1 MENAFKKRAVHT
13 SPHRNLLGSAANEA
27 TILTNALSSAQ
38 SMRVLLGLKLTP
50 IGIVSGQDRL
60 LLALQI
66 HERMTVSRLAEVIN
80 VRPSTVSKMMDR
92 LTERGLTE
100 RTSDSTDGR
109 ITNVELT
116 DNGRAVCRKL
126 QILCEEIESELRAD
140 LDDDEIE
147 TMTEG
152 LRLLNEVVRR
162 RLARLR

>member
-1 MENAFKKRAVHT
+1 
-13 SPHRNLLGSAANEA
+13 
-27 TILTNALSSAQ
+27 
-38 SMRVLLGLKLTP
+38 
-50 IGIVSGQDRL
+50 
-60 LLALQI
+60 
-66 HERMTVSRLAEVIN
+66 MTVSRLAEVIN